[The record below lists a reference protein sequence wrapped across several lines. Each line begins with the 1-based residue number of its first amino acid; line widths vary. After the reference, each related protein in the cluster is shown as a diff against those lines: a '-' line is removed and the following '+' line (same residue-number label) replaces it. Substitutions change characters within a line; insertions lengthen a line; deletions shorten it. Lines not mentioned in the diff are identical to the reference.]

1 LLTVPPGVVTAVALE
16 LAAAESDDGDS
27 VSCATARE
35 QSIASV
41 IAANIDMDSGFR
53 RHFMV
58 DPHFVWYE
66 IFLLI
71 YIQRRKEAELIVD

>member
-1 LLTVPPGVVTAVALE
+1 
-16 LAAAESDDGDS
+16 
-27 VSCATARE
+27 
-35 QSIASV
+35 V